1 MVSPRNW
8 LRSESVQGAGFLLP
22 TFVFLGIFVLLP
34 VAGTMAIS
42 FFRDVLYLPR
52 EYIGLQNYRVL
63 FADRAF
69 WNSVRFTVLFT
80 LVSVPLEVLLALII
94 ALVMNEKFPFRGAF
108 RACVLI
114 PWAIP
119 AAVSGRVF
127 ELVYNYSYGAANWL
141 LRSLGLTTEP
151 VNWLGTDFGAF
162 AAVVVADM
170 WKTTPFAAIILIAG
184 LSSIPEDLYAQAKV
198 DRAGYARRFFSITLP
213 LLWPV
218 LVVALLF
225 RTIEA
230 LRVFDVIYVLTGGGP
245 GGATESVSLFA
256 YRHFSTGDY
265 GYGSAAS
272 VMLFLIALALSI
284 FYVRL
289 GGFGGRR

>member
-1 MVSPRNW
+1 MAAPANL
-8 LRSESVQGAGFLLP
+8 LRSERAQGLGFVSP
-22 TFVFLGIFVLLP
+22 TFLFLAAFVLMP
-34 VAGTMAIS
+34 VLGTVVDS
-42 FFRDVLYLPR
+42 FFRDVLYMPL
-52 EYIGLQNYRVL
+52 EFIGIENYLIL
-63 FADRAF
+63 FQDNAF

-80 LVSVPLEVLLALII
+80 IVSVPLEVLLALII
-94 ALVMNEKFPFRGAF
+94 ALVMNETFPFRGAF

-141 LRSLGLTTEP
+141 LRITGISTEP
-151 VNWLGTDFGAF
+151 VNWLGTDLAAF
-162 AAVVVADM
+162 AAVVLADL
-170 WKTTPFAAIILIAG
+170 WKTTPFAAIILVAG
-184 LSSIPEDLYAQAKV
+184 LSAIPADLYAQARV
-198 DRAGYARRFFSITLP
+198 DRAGYVRRFFAITLP

-225 RTIEA
+225 RTIQA
-230 LRVFDVIYVLTGGGP
+230 LRIFDVIYVLTGGGP
-245 GGATESVSLFA
+245 GGATESLSLFA
-256 YRHFSTGDY
+256 YRHFTTGDY

-272 VMLFLIALALSI
+272 VVLFVIALGLSI

-289 GGFGGRR
+289 GGFGGWR